1 MNNLQLCGKCNTVFQ
16 KRNALQIVLIW
27 FCYIDIFQYCKK
39 KLNNLKTIA
48 SLLEEYSHAC

>member
-27 FCYIDIFQYCKK
+27 FVISIFFNIAK

-48 SLLEEYSHAC
+48 SLQEGDSHAC